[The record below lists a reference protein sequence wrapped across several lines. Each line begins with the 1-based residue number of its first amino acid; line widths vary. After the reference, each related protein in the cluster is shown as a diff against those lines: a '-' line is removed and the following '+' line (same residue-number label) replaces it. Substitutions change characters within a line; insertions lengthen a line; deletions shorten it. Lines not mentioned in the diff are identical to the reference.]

1 MSNLETTVG
10 SVEVV
15 FAWRDAEGQRAVIDA
30 ELVDGA
36 QRPAVWIGSK
46 GQRFLLPSETAMLL
60 GADERHCLVRKDGEH
75 FVLRLPEAATVSLS
89 VKGVAQELGVLIET
103 TRTIVLTMDHV
114 ADVQLGEFSFFVRP
128 GAVPEAAIDRGPLM
142 DLRAARWGLA
152 AFAAHAAFIGTF
164 FFVPPN
170 ASALNLDI
178 NHNDRRYIQATLAA
192 IEEER
197 EELQIEQSQGNAGQ
211 GATEPDEAA
220 GAGNET
226 PEVHISGGPGR
237 RDGSSRRSEQP
248 VTVTRD
254 NVLSMGV
261 LAQLTGGLAN
271 MAGSDSPFGNPDMVA
286 GAGGPGFEDLVGGP
300 GVGGWGGLDMNGPGR
315 GTCTGEHCGDGTIAQ
330 GALGTHGPIG
340 DGPGG
345 GLQLAGTRRSHVPVI
360 HETGVT
366 TTDGGLSREQVRRT
380 IRQHIN
386 EVRFCYEQG
395 LMSRPD
401 LEGRVSVRF
410 MVNADGVVGMSSVAD
425 SSGPTAQ
432 VGSCVSQ
439 AMRRWSFPSSSGPT
453 LVTYPFVLQS
463 QQ

>member
-1 MSNLETTVG
+1 MT
-10 SVEVV
+10 
-15 FAWRDAEGQRAVIDA
+15 
-30 ELVDGA
+30 
-36 QRPAVWIGSK
+36 
-46 GQRFLLPSETAMLL
+46 
-60 GADERHCLVRKDGEH
+60 
-75 FVLRLPEAATVSLS
+75 
-89 VKGVAQELGVLIET
+89 
-103 TRTIVLTMDHV
+103 
-114 ADVQLGEFSFFVRP
+114 
-128 GAVPEAAIDRGPLM
+128 
-142 DLRAARWGLA
+142 
-152 AFAAHAAFIGTF
+152 
-164 FFVPPN
+164 
-170 ASALNLDI
+170 
-178 NHNDRRYIQATLAA
+178 
-192 IEEER
+192 
-197 EELQIEQSQGNAGQ
+197 
-211 GATEPDEAA
+211 
-220 GAGNET
+220 
-226 PEVHISGGPGR
+226 GPGR
-237 RDGSSRRSEQP
+237 R
-248 VTVTRD
+248 
-254 NVLSMGV
+254 
-261 LAQLTGGLAN
+261 
-271 MAGSDSPFGNPDMVA
+271 
-286 GAGGPGFEDLVGGP
+286 
-300 GVGGWGGLDMNGPGR
+300 
-315 GTCTGEHCGDGTIAQ
+315 TCTGEHCGDGTIAQ

-340 DGPGG
+340 DEPGG